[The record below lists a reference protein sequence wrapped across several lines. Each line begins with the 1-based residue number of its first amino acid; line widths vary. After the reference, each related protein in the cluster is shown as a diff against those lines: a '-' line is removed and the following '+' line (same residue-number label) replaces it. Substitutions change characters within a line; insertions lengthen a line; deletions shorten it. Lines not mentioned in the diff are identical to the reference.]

1 MSEVTKRP
9 DDIQKKKERIRKR
22 YAGVDMD
29 SIHVIPARVDVDI
42 FEDDGPKRVAVYAR
56 VSTDSV
62 NQTSSYELQ
71 KNYYEDL
78 VKRHPNWTLV
88 NIYADE
94 GISGTSLNH
103 REAFR
108 QMIRDCEQ
116 GMIDLVIT
124 KSVSRF
130 ARNVEDCIHYSRRL
144 KSLKVQVGILFE
156 TEGIY
161 TLKNNSEMQLAFLAT
176 LAQEESHTKSESM
189 NRSIEM
195 RFERGIFLTP
205 VLLGY
210 DHDEDG
216 ELIVNREEAYTVRL
230 IFLMYLYGY
239 SCTEIADRLTAYK
252 RVTKLGNDVWST
264 GSVYGILRNERYCG
278 DVLAHKTY
286 TPDYLT
292 HKSVKNVFNRP
303 QYHVENHHEAIVSR
317 EDYVVV
323 QKLMD
328 QRKYGFR
335 KALPELKVID
345 GGVLKGFVQINPNWV
360 GFSEEDYLD
369 ACHSVL
375 EDADYLNPCIRIR
388 EEKGTFDYRD
398 YQVTRIQFVPT
409 TRKIS
414 VSLSKE
420 CIKFSSYAVN
430 ELKDVLYVE
439 ILYHPLYQ
447 LLVVRKTEKHNRH
460 AVKWAE
466 FTGEKYRA
474 RHIRGYAF
482 LPILYSLCDWN
493 EEYKY
498 TLTGYAKEKDGEK
511 VLMFYVDEPEIRR
524 SEDGYRKTVYPMKW
538 KDRFGDEF
546 HEHVAKTISI
556 FSGEKEWDLYRPGVI
571 ANVPDFT
578 IRNEAELQQ
587 EIAEIEAYFEN
598 QIKEWNDGRQESE
611 TD

>member
-1 MSEVTKRP
+1 MSDITNKS
-9 DDIQKKKERIRKR
+9 DDIQRKKERIRKR

-29 SIHVIPARVDVDI
+29 SIRVIPARVDVDI
-42 FEDDGPKRVAVYAR
+42 FDDDGPKRVAVYAR

-78 VKRHPNWTLV
+78 VKRHPSWTLV

-108 QMIRDCEQ
+108 QMIHDCEQ

-130 ARNVEDCIHYSRRL
+130 ARNVEDCIHYSRHLR
-144 KSLKVQVGILFE
+144 SLKVRVGILFE

-161 TLKNNSEMQLAFLAT
+161 TLKNNSEMQLSFLAT
-176 LAQEESHTKSESM
+176 LAQEESHTKSENM

-216 ELIVNREEAYTVRL
+216 ELIVNKEEAYTVRL

-239 SCTEIADRLTAYK
+239 SCTEIAERLTKYK
-252 RVTKLGNDVWST
+252 RVTKLGNEIWST

-278 DVLAHKTY
+278 DLLAHKTY

-303 QYHVENHHEAIVSR
+303 QYHVEDHHEAIVSR

-345 GGVLKGFVQINPNWV
+345 MGVLKGFVQINPNWV
-360 GFSEEDYLD
+360 GFSEADYLD

-375 EDADYLNPCIRIR
+375 EDIDYLNPCIRIR
-388 EEKGTFDYRD
+388 EEKGEFDYRD
-398 YQVTRIQFVPT
+398 YQVTRSQFLSS
-409 TRKIS
+409 TRKVS
-414 VSLSKE
+414 VSITADYL
-420 CIKFSSYAVN
+420 KFSSYAIN
-430 ELKDVLYVE
+430 ELKDVMYVE
-439 ILYHPLYQ
+439 LLYHPLYQ
-447 LLVVRKTEKHNRH
+447 LLVVRKTEKNNRH
-460 AVKWAE
+460 GVKWAE
-466 FTGEKYRA
+466 FTGEKYRP
-474 RHIRGYAF
+474 RRIQGYAF

-493 EEYKY
+493 KEYRY
-498 TLTGYAKEKDGEK
+498 TLTGYPKEQNGEK
-511 VLMFYVDEPEIRR
+511 VLMFYADEPEIRR
-524 SEDGYRKTVYPMKW
+524 SEDGYQKTVYPVKW
-538 KDRFGDEF
+538 KDRFGDGY

-556 FSGEKEWDLYRPGVI
+556 FSKDKEWNLYRKGVI

-578 IRNEAELQQ
+578 IRNEEELRC
-587 EIAEIEAYFEN
+587 EIEEIEEYFEN
-598 QIKEWNDGRQESE
+598 QIKEWNDGQRE
-611 TD
+611 TTDD